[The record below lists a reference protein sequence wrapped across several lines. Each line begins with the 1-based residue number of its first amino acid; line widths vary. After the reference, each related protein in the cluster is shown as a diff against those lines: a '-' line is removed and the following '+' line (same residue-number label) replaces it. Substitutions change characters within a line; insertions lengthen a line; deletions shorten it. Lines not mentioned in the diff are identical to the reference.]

1 VSAFFVIVC
10 RKYDE
15 KQDEEYDSRDDGKS
29 VNHYEELYET
39 QKVVCS
45 IDRNR
50 SPIIDTIYTR

>member
-1 VSAFFVIVC
+1 MIVC